1 MKQFQT
7 FFLIVFSI
15 CILISCTGNTTASA
29 GKDSTTN
36 PSSITSTSAS
46 PGSGDDMYYELT
58 TASAGKKF
66 TMNGVTKMFVSAKGD
81 MRVEMNF
88 TNSLS
93 GKSSAPM
100 VIIGHSNKPNESI
113 SIDGSAKTYS
123 VNHID
128 PDDIKTGE
136 KIQSNAEKIGEEKIM
151 GFNCVHVKIVS
162 TKTLGSF
169 YSNTDTIDLWR
180 SNEVPM
186 QASVKDLMNKFQS
199 RTGNFMYSPQT
210 EDQLKQMRCEG
221 FMVKMEM
228 KSKDANMIMQ
238 LTKVNH
244 TTFPENMFEIPAGYK
259 EDKNGM

>member
-1 MKQFQT
+1 M
-7 FFLIVFSI
+7 
-15 CILISCTGNTTASA
+15 CT
-29 GKDSTTN
+29 
-36 PSSITSTSAS
+36 
-46 PGSGDDMYYELT
+46 
-58 TASAGKKF
+58 
-66 TMNGVTKMFVSAKGD
+66 
-81 MRVEMNF
+81 
-88 TNSLS
+88 
-93 GKSSAPM
+93 
-100 VIIGHSNKPNESI
+100 
-113 SIDGSAKTYS
+113 
-123 VNHID
+123 
-128 PDDIKTGE
+128 
-136 KIQSNAEKIGEEKIM
+136 
-151 GFNCVHVKIVS
+151 VKIVS

-221 FMVKMEM
+221 FMVKMEK

-244 TTFPENMFEIPAGYK
+244 TTFPENMFEIPAGYT